1 MSFKLKNGQ
10 TVVEREKVEDIK
22 NIVKISYKAEK
33 TIDGESKLSRVIEGK
48 NGKRVEIPINKD
60 GSIKW
65 FDDSQLIKKEYR

>member
-22 NIVKISYKAEK
+22 NIVRMSYKVEK
-33 TIDGESKLSRVIEGK
+33 TTDGKSKLSRVIEGK
-48 NGKRVEIPINKD
+48 NGERVEIPINKD
-60 GSIKW
+60 GTIKW